1 MNELVASMVV
11 ILISVAVGLPLIHRF
26 PSGDHSLLKASLAL
40 HVLASISLV
49 LLYTAYY
56 AAEGGDILNYH
67 RNGVLLADAVWEDPF
82 PRSWQLILAV
92 FQQPSQLPFP
102 LFGGQSGT
110 GTMSAVTALLMMF
123 MGNSLYGA
131 CLALG
136 FASFVGK
143 LWLFEA
149 IAGTLAPQYRRR
161 VLVATMLVPSV
172 VFWSSGLMKESFA
185 LLGVCLVVAGVR
197 RVIRGQVYAAVTAL
211 IGAVMIGLIKPYI
224 LLPAVMASAVWY
236 YADKAIDPRQGFTFQ
251 PGYLVI
257 GAIGGVVGYLAAA
270 TIFPEFAINSVADSA
285 ATRRELSFGDGGGS
299 VYSLGDTS
307 NRTLSGQIVYAPA
320 ALLTTLFRPTIFEV
334 RNPLMLISAL
344 ETTVLTFLLVSAAW
358 QRRVRSLY
366 LSVTRSPVL
375 LFCLAFTLLLSVG
388 IGLGTT
394 NFGTLSRYRIPVM
407 PFFATLV
414 MVWSG
419 GEAVAATLAEKKQ
432 ASPQDGGA
440 PVQRRRGGAPPAGV
454 GVPRRRRGA
463 ATVVAG

>member
-1 MNELVASMVV
+1 VNELVASMVV
-11 ILISVAVGLPLIHRF
+11 ILVSVAVGLPLIHRF
-26 PSGDHSLLKASLAL
+26 PREDHQLLKGSLLLHMIAS
-40 HVLASISLV
+40 VSLV

-67 RNGVLLADAVWEDPF
+67 RNGVLLADAVWEDPI
-82 PRSWQLILAV
+82 PRTWQLVLAL

-110 GTMSAVTALLMMF
+110 GTMSAVTSLLMMF

-143 LWLFEA
+143 LWLFDA
-149 IAGTLAPQYRRR
+149 FASTLPASYRKRI
-161 VLVATMLVPSV
+161 LVATMLVPSV
-172 VFWSSGLMKESFA
+172 VFWSAGLMKESFA
-185 LLGVCLVVAGVR
+185 LLGVCFVVAGVR
-197 RVIRGQVYAAVTAL
+197 RVIRGEIYAALTAL
-211 IGAVMIGLIKPYI
+211 FGAVLIGLIKPYI
-224 LLPAVMASAVWY
+224 LLPAVMASAVWF
-236 YADKAIDPRQGFTFQ
+236 YADKAIDPKQGFTFQ
-251 PGYLVI
+251 PGYLVL

-270 TIFPEFAINSVADSA
+270 SIFPEFAITSVADSA

-307 NRTLSGQIVYAPA
+307 NRTLSGQIIYAPA
-320 ALLTTLFRPTIFEV
+320 ALITTLFRPTLLEV

-344 ETTVLTFLLVSAAW
+344 ETTVLTVLLVSSLW
-358 QRRVRSLY
+358 KRRLRSIY
-366 LSVTRSPVL
+366 TSVVRSPVL

-419 GEAVAATLAEKKQ
+419 TEGVAAVAASKA
-432 ASPQDGGA
+432 AGA
-440 PVQRRRGGAPPAGV
+440 PDTSPVPGRRRSSPAAPG
-454 GVPRRRRGA
+454 PRRRPRPRP
-463 ATVVAG
+463 VVAG